1 MHNQLVTLQEKAKL
15 EIASYDPF
23 KKMAMHKIKSFVH
36 SDNIKAEKEKKKV
49 YKKMRHL
56 QSNLLPLCLASFMRL
71 VSLVISGMTLFS
83 LAASL
88 CPFTMTGNTTHR
100 AKMVPEKNRQKV
112 MVN

>member
-1 MHNQLVTLQEKAKL
+1 
-15 EIASYDPF
+15 
-23 KKMAMHKIKSFVH
+23 
-36 SDNIKAEKEKKKV
+36 
-49 YKKMRHL
+49 MRHL

-112 MVN
+112 MVNYNKLINKLHTKKENMNSKYFVK